1 MIDKCSKEETDANT
15 MQYMIATIE
24 GKDIFLH
31 EAEWV
36 LNNKTFIPTGKLVSH
51 KDGCTMNNVIE
62 NLELVEEN
70 KDYGDLHQG
79 SNKIFHEENY
89 KKYDEY
95 IKKHFPDIHNVLFN
109 K

>member
-1 MIDKCSKEETDANT
+1 MVDKLSQKEMDANS

-36 LNNKTFIPTGKLVSH
+36 LNNKTFIPTGKLVYH
-51 KDGCTMNNVIE
+51 IDGNSMNNVIE
-62 NLELVEEN
+62 NLGLVEEN
-70 KDYGDLHQG
+70 KDCGDLHQC
-79 SNKIFHEENY
+79 SNKVFHEENY
-89 KKYDEY
+89 KKYEEY